1 MESPSAPAHR
11 GRVPWQGLLLAV
23 SLLTF
28 WSPPTTAQLTVA
40 SINATEGKD
49 VLLLVH
55 NVPEDLLG
63 YSWYRGESSDN
74 TRVIAAYVIQSQKFI
89 PGPAYSG
96 RETIHPNGSLLL
108 QKVTLNDTGYYTMQA
123 LQETLQGDKA
133 TGQLHVYPELTKPNI
148 TSNNSNPE
156 EHKDSVLLTC
166 ESHTEDTTYLWLI
179 NSPSLQDSARLE
191 LSKDNRTLTL
201 LHVTRNDT
209 GPYECE
215 TRNPVS
221 ANHSDPYILN
231 VLYGPDAPSILPS
244 DSHYSAGANLRL
256 SCHAA
261 SNPPAQY
268 IWLINGRP
276 QQPTQELFIP
286 SITANDSGSYT
297 CIAHNSVTGLNR
309 TTVKNI
315 TVYAEND
322 YTGYPVGTI
331 AGIVIGVLVLVAL
344 GTALGCFM
352 YHRRTRRD
360 SDKQGLTEHR
370 PPASTPGQGPSGA
383 STSPGPLPSPRTA
396 GPIYEDLLHPS
407 TDVYCRV
414 SPRANGAS

>member
-133 TGQLHVYPELTKPNI
+133 TGQLHVY
-148 TSNNSNPE
+148 
-156 EHKDSVLLTC
+156 H
-166 ESHTEDTTYLWLI
+166 
-179 NSPSLQDSARLE
+179 
-191 LSKDNRTLTL
+191 
-201 LHVTRNDT
+201 
-209 GPYECE
+209 
-215 TRNPVS
+215 
-221 ANHSDPYILN
+221 
-231 VLYGPDAPSILPS
+231 GPDAPSILPS

-383 STSPGPLPSPRTA
+383 STSPVSLSPPRLSTQGPSCAGSGQGHHPTSPHSRD
-396 GPIYEDLLHPS
+396 P
-407 TDVYCRV
+407 V
-414 SPRANGAS
+414 PRAASKRPTPPWPGGGTHIKGRPKESALVPWGLGWS